1 MIHLRIIAPESHS
14 EAAVALLV
22 ASASVANVVVVPGA
36 AVDPVGDM
44 ITCDVADE
52 DASYIVEDLRRMG
65 IAQLGAIDIT
75 QIDASVSLGAD
86 KAEAAAVGRPADAV
100 IWENVSA
107 RIDNQ
112 GLISAGM
119 IALFGLSGVIA
130 VVAILIDSA
139 PIVVGAMALCP
150 DFGPI
155 AAFAVGVVR
164 RRRKQARGGLIA
176 LLVGFAVAIATAFL
190 AVKGLTVVGVA
201 PDVFN
206 ATNNTLAQTIAAP
219 NIYSVIVALCAGA
232 AGMLSVT
239 LGKAGALVGVAVS
252 ITTIPAAA
260 EIGLALSYSNWS
272 AMTGAAGQLVVNIAS
287 LLLSAT
293 LMLAFQRRNYRKH
306 SEQRR
311 NSR

>member
-1 MIHLRIIAPESHS
+1 M
-14 EAAVALLV
+14 
-22 ASASVANVVVVPGA
+22 
-36 AVDPVGDM
+36 
-44 ITCDVADE
+44 
-52 DASYIVEDLRRMG
+52 
-65 IAQLGAIDIT
+65 
-75 QIDASVSLGAD
+75 
-86 KAEAAAVGRPADAV
+86 

-112 GLISAGM
+112 GLISIGM

-164 RRRKQARGGLIA
+164 KRRERARGGLIA
-176 LLVGFAVAIATAFL
+176 LLVGFAVAIVAAFL
-190 AVKGLTVVGVA
+190 AVKALTVVGVA

-260 EIGLALSYSNWS
+260 AIGLSLSYADWN
-272 AMTGAAGQLVVNIAS
+272 AMAGAAGQLAVNIAA

-293 LMLAFQRRNYRKH
+293 LMLAFQRRNYRRH

-311 NSR
+311 NGR